1 MSTVEIP
8 DWFRVA
14 HQNLPHPHRRD
25 SGEDIPWSM
34 PIVLE
39 IPKREK
45 PSRRAL
51 LEASASAVVA
61 CCLDQ
66 RAANPESA
74 FYHGLNSWY
83 GERIRKISRRA
94 RGIGWERAQNVPGV
108 TVEKQGARARALL
121 PTPVGETYPEI
132 AKLQIS
138 GTDLPR
144 EEESQPNAAQP
155 EGSQPEAAS
164 RRPTI
169 WVDSDLEMSVGK
181 TAAQVGHGSML
192 LAAVLPVHE
201 ALEWAEAGFPVN
213 VREVPRSQWP
223 APEARVVEVRDAG
236 FTEIA
241 PGSVTVCVTTSG

>member
-1 MSTVEIP
+1 MPADIP
-8 DWFRVA
+8 EWFRLA
-14 HQNLPHPHRRD
+14 HQNLPNPNRRD
-25 SGEDIPWSM
+25 HGEDVPWSM

-45 PSRRAL
+45 PSRRDL

-61 CCLDQ
+61 CCLDE
-66 RAANPESA
+66 RAGNAESA
-74 FYHGLNSWY
+74 FYAELNSWY

-94 RGIGWERAQNVPGV
+94 RGIGWDRAQNVPGV

-121 PTPVGETYPEI
+121 PTPVEETYPEI

-144 EEESQPNAAQP
+144 EDVPEAES
-155 EGSQPEAAS
+155 EAAS

-192 LAAVLPVHE
+192 LAAVMPVGE
-201 ALEWAEAGFPVN
+201 AWEWAQRGFPVT
-213 VREVPRSQWP
+213 VREVPRNEWP
-223 APEARVVEVRDAG
+223 APELRRVEVRDAG

-241 PGSVTVCVTTSG
+241 PGSVTVCVTNG